1 MGRFLYFCIPS
12 TAQYI
17 PVAARRRDRPPGAA
31 LTEFKEK
38 TVYGPMFG
46 CLTCSTACFREEVVE
61 VERVAALATEEG
73 RERYLA
79 MPFLHSNSHLFIQLD
94 TAWVCLTCQ
103 AAMSAGRLSTL
114 ASTNGLSA
122 PWVGLPPP
130 C

>member
-1 MGRFLYFCIPS
+1 MPS
-12 TAQYI
+12 I
-17 PVAARRRDRPPGAA
+17 SRWRRRGGCSLAA
-31 LTEFKEK
+31 FRKK
-38 TVYGPMFG
+38 TAYGPIFAWS
-46 CLTCSTACFREEVVE
+46 CVCSTTHFREEVVE
-61 VERVAALATEEG
+61 VG
-73 RERYLA
+73 RERYLDL
-79 MPFLHSNSHLFIQLD
+79 PFLRTNPHLFTQLD